1 MSFVN
6 NIIAKIDKRLDEQNT
21 KEQCE
26 WNFLREL
33 KRDLLEL
40 NEGKNFSSNTS
51 VIRSFFCLHKNN
63 TQEEYNTPCKGQ
75 CFICKDLKPMAL
87 KYKVVVSGTPIENK
101 DMQEVISE
109 RLAKKNI
116 PIDEKTLLAVTDAV
130 MHHIYKLNMEWKHDL
145 T

>member
-6 NIIAKIDKRLDEQNT
+6 NIIAKIDKRLDEHNT

-63 TQEEYNTPCKGQ
+63 TQEEYNTPCKDQ
-75 CFICKDLKPMAL
+75 CFICKDLEPQLQKCQVDGHIV
-87 KYKVVVSGTPIENK
+87 KYKTTIWRMDEE
-101 DMQEVISE
+101 Q
-109 RLAKKNI
+109 KNG
-116 PIDEKTLLAVTDAV
+116 V
-130 MHHIYKLNMEWKHDL
+130 
-145 T
+145 